1 MKNIILVFGL
11 IAALWTYADADDH
24 KERRKTIKALRL
36 LQMSF
41 TKSHAE
47 AVILPISQGYCR
59 SVHGQRLL
67 IPKVLHTGG
76 DLTLDKAT
84 KEKIKAYLVQE
95 SADTSSS
102 ERSRKIVSSIPSN
115 STPVRVADVPY
126 IQKKHHEIN
135 KDIFK
140 RPSIGSAGNCKA
152 CHKSAEQG
160 IYEDDDVVIPAK

>member
-11 IAALWTYADADDH
+11 ITVLWTYADADDH
-24 KERRKTIKALRL
+24 KEKNHKSITPVTNELYKKSCGSCHFAYQPGL
-36 LQMSF
+36 LPKRSW
-41 TKSHAE
+41 TKIID
-47 AVILPISQGYCR
+47 VKGM
-59 SVHGQRLL
+59 
-67 IPKVLHTGG
+67 HTGG
-76 DLTLDKAT
+76 ELTLDKAT
-84 KEKIKAYLVQE
+84 KDMIKDYLVQG
-95 SADTSSS
+95 SADNSPS

>member
-11 IAALWTYADADDH
+11 IAALWTSADADDQKEKGNKH
-24 KERRKTIKALRL
+24 KGITPVTNELYKKSCGSCHFAYQPGL
-36 LQMSF
+36 LPKRSW
-41 TKSHAE
+41 TKIIDTKGA
-47 AVILPISQGYCR
+47 
-59 SVHGQRLL
+59 
-67 IPKVLHTGG
+67 HTGG

-84 KEKIKAYLVQE
+84 KEKIRAYLGQE

-102 ERSRKIVSSIPSN
+102 ERSRKIVSSIPGN
-115 STPVRVADVPY
+115 STPVRVVDVPY

-160 IYEDDDVVIPAK
+160 IYEDDDVDIPAK